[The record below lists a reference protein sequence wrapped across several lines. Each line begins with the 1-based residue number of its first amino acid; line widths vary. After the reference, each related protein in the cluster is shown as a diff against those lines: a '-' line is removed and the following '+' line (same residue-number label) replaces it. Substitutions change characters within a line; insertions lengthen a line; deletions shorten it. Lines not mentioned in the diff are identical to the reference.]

1 MTDCWMHCAGRR
13 TLAKVAVGICPAGSG
28 LNSKTFIDWH
38 EELVIGIEPF
48 DREHRDMVDAINHLH
63 SLGGP
68 ERDSAAFS
76 AAVDRLIHVA
86 EDHFTHEE
94 RVLRHHRCPNLVM
107 HQREH
112 DELLDDVTALRLVGN
127 DPAEVTGMLKMLRD
141 WLIDHIVH
149 FDRGYHDCLKGK
161 EIR

>member
-1 MTDCWMHCAGRR
+1 
-13 TLAKVAVGICPAGSG
+13 LSSEP
-28 LNSKTFIDWH
+28 FIDWH
-38 EELVIGIEPF
+38 DGLAVGIEPF

-63 SLGGP
+63 SLGSSEG
-68 ERDSAAFS
+68 DAAAFS
-76 AAVDRLIHVA
+76 AAVDRLIRIA

-94 RVLRHHRCPNLVM
+94 RVLRHYRCPNLVM

-112 DELLDDVTALRLVGN
+112 DELLDDVTALRLLGS
-127 DPAEVTGMLKMLRD
+127 DPKEVANMLQMLRD
-141 WLIDHIVH
+141 WLFDHVVH